1 MYHSSLVPSPSR
13 INCVERE
20 KGPCTQCFSDVTLQ
34 YIWFSAK
41 CLRGLVL
48 AVFARQRHFQ
58 STPQPCSALFRWS
71 WRKTFL
77 DALVGFYW
85 CHLPKVMVC
94 QCSFVRIDK
103 RKQNPLRASCTNSG
117 CPTYKREYDMPWLIS
132 STVAISIVLWT
143 VYRCIR
149 FRSQIFGMCKQW
161 VPGHSFPLPH

>member
-1 MYHSSLVPSPSR
+1 MYHSGLVPSPFALLAW
-13 INCVERE
+13 EE
-20 KGPCTQCFSDVTLQ
+20 KRALYPMFFWRHTSV
-34 YIWFSAK
+34 WFSAK
-41 CLRGLVL
+41 CLWGYVL
-48 AVFARQRHFQ
+48 AVFARQRQFQ
-58 STPQPCSALFRWS
+58 STPQPCSVWWS

-85 CHLPKVMVC
+85 CHLPKVKVC
-94 QCSFVRIDK
+94 RCSFARIDK
-103 RKQNPLRASCTNSG
+103 RKQNPLRASCTNSS

-161 VPGHSFPLPH
+161 VPGHSFPPPH